1 MLKIDKDL
9 LKDINFEDLD
19 FTLVDRYQKFLF
31 LNVDDYSV
39 AIAKLLLKYRPDK
52 KFIVGGGGMKTKCFA
67 EDSKVK
73 YLSRLYD
80 AGRHMELTEEWM
92 RGAGSTALLD
102 RIRAFIGWKIL
113 ATLRKCGD
121 YCIVKVDRRN
131 HPGEEGLVYNSQNVM
146 RSLMWKK
153 QKRCFG
159 EKNPDK
165 EIVIIDYSCDKEGL
179 GSIARCAFAHI
190 MWMRENGY
198 VPVMNLHTYPNQY
211 LNDPGENM
219 WEYFFEPVSQVTVDE
234 AYESKNVIIAT
245 ENDISWHDV
254 EINPYQRVYMKE
266 FANNESFRKT
276 VRFNSETRQYVDAK
290 MPKEIREGKRVLG
303 VVMRGSDFRKEV
315 AEKYHKEWRKNVVDP
330 DLFLQAC
337 SYYMDKLKC
346 EYIFLATEDAEYL
359 QMAQKVLGD
368 KVLFI
373 DQKRT
378 TYDYANKENIALNE
392 AMEQND
398 GRIAGRDYLSVIHSL
413 TECRALLYNVKCG
426 AVRLAWM
433 WKPERYEI
441 FQGITG
447 NWKEENG

>member
-1 MLKIDKDL
+1 ML
-9 LKDINFEDLD
+9 F
-19 FTLVDRYQKFLF
+19 
-31 LNVDDYSV
+31 
-39 AIAKLLLKYRPDK
+39 
-52 KFIVGGGGMKTKCFA
+52 
-67 EDSKVK
+67 
-73 YLSRLYD
+73 
-80 AGRHMELTEEWM
+80 
-92 RGAGSTALLD
+92 
-102 RIRAFIGWKIL
+102 
-113 ATLRKCGD
+113 
-121 YCIVKVDRRN
+121 
-131 HPGEEGLVYNSQNVM
+131 
-146 RSLMWKK
+146 RS
-153 QKRCFG
+153 
-159 EKNPDK
+159 
-165 EIVIIDYSCDKEGL
+165 
-179 GSIARCAFAHI
+179 
-190 MWMRENGY
+190 
-198 VPVMNLHTYPNQY
+198 
-211 LNDPGENM
+211 
-219 WEYFFEPVSQVTVDE
+219 
-234 AYESKNVIIAT
+234 
-245 ENDISWHDV
+245 
-254 EINPYQRVYMKE
+254 YMKE